1 MEVATRA
8 DAALPEDSCLDPSV
22 YITTEEDP
30 VGAGGWTGVRNGSW
44 EPPQCPQLHGNML
57 LGEEDC
63 LYLNIFTQLRMSR
76 KQPVL
81 VYIHGGGFVS
91 GRAAASPPLALMN
104 RDVVL
109 VVIQYRLGVLGF
121 LSMEDAVMPGNLGL
135 KDQTLALRWVHNNI
149 GNLGGDPN
157 KVTIFGDGAGA
168 ASVHYQILS
177 PYTSGLFSRAIMQ
190 SGSSLCPSALRTNH
204 AKLAHHL
211 SSVACSKLPVHSTLS
226 RDSWH
231 LLRCLQNK
239 SLNELVV
246 AYTAFHVWATFP
258 VVSVPRVDG
267 DFLPHHP
274 ATMLGYG
281 MYEKVDLLIG
291 FAHSQSSLVT
301 KPMYKRDSLQ
311 QALQREPYMVSSVI
325 LSLDEPMIS
334 EHLVN
339 LSLLVHLKDVLS
351 NEDALAQT
359 LNDGL
364 VGVCLE
370 DTALLHSEAH
380 PTAKVFL
387 YQLGYSEQPS
397 LHYTREHFIDDHCAA
412 GVCHLDTL
420 HYIFEGTLGFP
431 FLSNPQD
438 HALANI
444 MVDLWTNFITS
455 GNPTPDYTLGWK
467 WEALAP
473 ASFRHLLLSLTPAM
487 SDDTRLQVRHFWH
500 TLPTQHNIIL
510 FPNVV
515 DHIRDPQAA
524 KATRERMIHDDMAD
538 IHKINA
544 SNILAISEESNM
556 ANAETAQVSGKSFA
570 EVLQNTGSLT
580 CIIVEDM
587 IIKNTEFFM
596 KVNYSSCFVNKFYV
610 SIEGYEGPSDK
621 YNFLTCDIVR
631 ELSNTDCFKKASSNT
646 SCYIFEFY
654 TAKDCD
660 VNDDVKIGEV
670 EEEHCCE
677 GSEVALIGVEE
688 MLVCREKDKT
698 TESGSVKP
706 NAPHSL
712 SKTRLDDT
720 CREYRKR
727 QRGEGSWKKHYEKK
741 LDCDEFSN
749 ILEAYIKLKFEKSS
763 YEHLLV
769 SVDEVDYVYAP
780 LKSRLKS
787 PTNW

>member
-1 MEVATRA
+1 MRLLCVVVGVVA
-8 DAALPEDSCLDPSV
+8 AAVSVVAMMNLPPTSSINLSQGSITGYLRKPGNGKGF
-22 YITTEEDP
+22 YIFKGIPFAEPPVGQLRLRDP

-177 PYTSGLFSRAIMQ
+177 PYTSA
-190 SGSSLCPSALRTNH
+190 
-204 AKLAHHL
+204 
-211 SSVACSKLPVHSTLS
+211 
-226 RDSWH
+226 
-231 LLRCLQNK
+231 
-239 SLNELVV
+239 
-246 AYTAFHVWATFP
+246 
-258 VVSVPRVDG
+258 
-267 DFLPHHP
+267 
-274 ATMLGYG
+274 
-281 MYEKVDLLIG
+281 
-291 FAHSQSSLVT
+291 
-301 KPMYKRDSLQ
+301 MYKRDSLQ

>member
-1 MEVATRA
+1 MRLLCVVVGVVA
-8 DAALPEDSCLDPSV
+8 AAVSVVAMMNLPPTSSINLSQGSITGYLRKPGNGKGF
-22 YITTEEDP
+22 YIFKGIPFAEPPVGQLRLRDP

-109 VVIQYRLGVLGF
+109 VVIQYRLGVL
-121 LSMEDAVMPGNLGL
+121 A
-135 KDQTLALRWVHNNI
+135 
-149 GNLGGDPN
+149 
-157 KVTIFGDGAGA
+157 
-168 ASVHYQILS
+168 
-177 PYTSGLFSRAIMQ
+177 
-190 SGSSLCPSALRTNH
+190 
-204 AKLAHHL
+204 
-211 SSVACSKLPVHSTLS
+211 
-226 RDSWH
+226 
-231 LLRCLQNK
+231 
-239 SLNELVV
+239 
-246 AYTAFHVWATFP
+246 
-258 VVSVPRVDG
+258 
-267 DFLPHHP
+267 
-274 ATMLGYG
+274 
-281 MYEKVDLLIG
+281 
-291 FAHSQSSLVT
+291 
-301 KPMYKRDSLQ
+301 MYKRDSLQ